1 MTVRRKLWLCAALA
15 AAPLS
20 LAAGWCWNR
29 SCDPEYVAS
38 ACVSAPVSLIER
50 SFGTFDKSDIEESFL
65 SPEIVTAAA
74 ELLQE
79 RAASDPHSATLD
91 SEIDTILNRLE
102 VSHERDGDRLDIEL
116 RYRTTDARQAVAVLT
131 AVVDTGVRSLQ
142 SLAGDAADAT
152 TEDRNRECSQLAQAL
167 EQQQARVSELQ
178 ARSAARDRES
188 PESPHSPAGLRAL
201 DLELQQV
208 RELRIEA
215 EDQLATACREVRAG
229 VSVEQIVAR
238 LPDGSAWTETREV
251 AGAIR
256 LKDELRQL
264 ETAFE
269 TAARVYGRKHPRML
283 GLQTQI
289 DQTRQQLASQTE
301 LLANSSVVQ
310 ASSTESES
318 QSQASPP
325 ATAVLLLTALEEKC
339 RQVTLAE
346 QDLEGRL
353 ASATTLRD
361 EQLALDPQLAD
372 ARQELDFL
380 QKEHERVRRE
390 IAATRREADRR
401 RVNITEP
408 PTLLA
413 EPLVPSLPKHLLWA
427 GLAGTIVSSG
437 FLRGYLRSPT
447 GAARSAGLSPGVRI
461 HERYRSHE
469 EDNLARLRRLKP
481 VA

>member
-38 ACVSAPVSLIER
+38 ACVSAPVSLIA
-50 SFGTFDKSDIEESFL
+50 SSLDTFEKSDVEESFL
-65 SPEIVTAAA
+65 SPEVVTAAS

-79 RAASDPHSATLD
+79 RAASDPHAATLD
-91 SEIDTILNRLE
+91 SEIDTFLNRLD
-102 VSHERDGDRLDIEL
+102 VSHERDGDRADIEL

-131 AVVDTGVRSLQ
+131 AVVDAGVRSLQ
-142 SLAGDAADAT
+142 SLAPEVADFT
-152 TEDRNRECSQLAQAL
+152 TDDRHRESVQLAQAL

-178 ARSAARDRES
+178 ARVASRDRES
-188 PESPHSPAGLRAL
+188 PESPHSPARLRTL
-201 DLELQQV
+201 DLELQQA
-208 RELRIEA
+208 REHRIEA
-215 EDQLATACREVRAG
+215 EDQLAIACQEVRAG

-238 LPDGSAWTETREV
+238 LPEGSAWSATRDV

-264 ETAFE
+264 ESAFE
-269 TAARVYGRKHPRML
+269 TAAKVYGRNHPRML
-283 GLQTQI
+283 GLKTQI
-289 DQTRQQLASQTE
+289 DQTGQQLASQAG
-301 LLANSSVVQ
+301 LIANSSVVQ
-310 ASSTESES
+310 ASSTESDAHP
-318 QSQASPP
+318 QASPP

-346 QDLEGRL
+346 QVLERQL
-353 ASATTLRD
+353 ASATALRE
-361 EQLALDPQLAD
+361 EQQALDPQLAD

-380 QKEHERVRRE
+380 QKEHDRVRRE
-390 IAATRREADRR
+390 IAATRREAESR
-401 RVNITEP
+401 RVNITES

-413 EPLVPSLPKHLLWA
+413 EPIAPSLPQHLLWA
-427 GLAGTIVSSG
+427 GLAGTIVSGG
-437 FLRGYLRSPT
+437 FLRGFLRSPT
-447 GAARSAGLSPGVRI
+447 RATSTTGTSQGLRI
-461 HERYRSHE
+461 HDQFRSHE